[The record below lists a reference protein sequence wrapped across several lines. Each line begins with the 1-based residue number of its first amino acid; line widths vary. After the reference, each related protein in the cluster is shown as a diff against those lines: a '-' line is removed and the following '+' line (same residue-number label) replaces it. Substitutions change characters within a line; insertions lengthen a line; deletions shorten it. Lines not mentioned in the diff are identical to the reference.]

1 MNNRANYFLMDVF
14 TEKKFSGNPLAIFP
28 KAEYIPEQFMPLI
41 AKELNISETVF
52 LFSKNK
58 DGHYPMRIFTPGME
72 LPTAGHPTIG
82 TAIFLSREIKHDT
95 NRPLEITLNQKIGQ
109 VKTKVYF
116 NNNLPYFAE
125 MKQLL
130 PQFGPIYENRDQFAE
145 LINLHETDLMDYP
158 IQEVSCGVKYI
169 FIPVKKLLS
178 IQSIQFRMDIW
189 NSIKSQL
196 SGAFIY
202 AFCPEAQDKGND
214 VHGRMFAPDAGI
226 LEDPATGSANG
237 PLGCYL
243 IYYRLKKSPMKSEQ
257 GYEMGR
263 PSLIHIDIDVEKE
276 QNIIKVG
283 IGGSSVFVGSGSIL
297 LD

>member
-1 MNNRANYFLMDVF
+1 MTNRANYFLMDVF

-28 KAEYIPEQFMPLI
+28 KSEYIPEHLFPLI
-41 AKELNISETVF
+41 AKELNISETAF
-52 LFSKNK
+52 LSSKNK
-58 DGHYPMRIFTPGME
+58 QGQYPMRIFTPSME

-82 TAIFLSREIKHDT
+82 TAMFLSREIKHDT
-95 NRPLEITLNQKIGQ
+95 NRPLEIVLNQKVGE
-109 VKTKVYF
+109 VNTKVYF
-116 NNNLPYFAE
+116 NNNLPIYAE
-125 MKQLL
+125 MQQLL
-130 PQFGPIYENRDQFAE
+130 PYFGPIYEDRNQFAA
-145 LINLHETDLMDYP
+145 LINLKEADLMDVP

-169 FIPVKKLLS
+169 FIPVKKL
-178 IQSIQFRMDIW
+178 QSVQRIQFKLDLW
-189 NSIKSQL
+189 NDLKDQL

-202 AFCPEAQDKGND
+202 AFCPQAQDKGND

-243 IYYRLKKSPMKSEQ
+243 TRYAIKKSPIISEQ

-263 PSLIHIDIDVEKE
+263 PSLIHIDVEADAEK
-276 QNIIKVG
+276 NITKVV
-283 IGGSSVFVGSGSIL
+283 IGGSSVFVGSGSIF